1 MATTNS
7 FSNAKKSL
15 LIAIKENN
23 VEKLRNILT
32 KNSETLSADEE
43 ADSARN
49 RILHRAARY
58 GHPDVVRCLLEG
70 YTNNNNKPI

>member
-1 MATTNS
+1 MAATNN
-7 FSNAKKSL
+7 FSSSKKSL
-15 LIAIKENN
+15 LVAIKENN

-32 KNSETLSADEE
+32 KNKETLSADEE

-58 GHPDVVRCLLEG
+58 GHPEVVRCLLEG
-70 YTNNNNKPI
+70 SNEFHD

>member
-1 MATTNS
+1 MATNN
-7 FSNAKKSL
+7 FSSSKKSL

-23 VEKLRNILT
+23 IEKLRNILT
-32 KNSETLSADEE
+32 KNSDTLSADEE

-58 GHPDVVRCLLEG
+58 GHPEVVRCLLGG
-70 YTNNNNKPI
+70 YF